1 MTKISFG
8 WALAPLLLLTSC
20 DESSNASPAG
30 SAARTPA
37 SAARTPASASSGASG
52 TTAVPGEKLVEVDL
66 SSAGEDFVGLSIKG
80 PGTPKL
86 LKKPG
91 DPTVE
96 FPRTA
101 GDPKAAQF
109 MVTISHGKLPVDEMK
124 EWVTD
129 WAKGFSNPGKVTY
142 VTDKAEELEYSV
154 ELKDEE
160 GKSEMAYGY
169 GVEVNV
175 GGQTYAC
182 RAPNLEGQDLPVL
195 KRVCASL
202 SKK

>member
-1 MTKISFG
+1 MTKTSFG
-8 WALAPLLLLTSC
+8 RALAPLLLLTSC
-20 DESSNASPAG
+20 DGGSSSPPAG
-30 SAARTPA
+30 

-52 TTAVPGEKLVEVDL
+52 TTAAATAVPGEKLAEVDL

-80 PGTPKL
+80 PGGPKL

-101 GDPKAAQF
+101 DDPKAPQF

-142 VTDKAEELEYSV
+142 VTDKAVELEYSV

-160 GKSEMAYGY
+160 GKTEMAYGY

-175 GGQTYAC
+175 GGETYAC

-202 SKK
+202 TKK